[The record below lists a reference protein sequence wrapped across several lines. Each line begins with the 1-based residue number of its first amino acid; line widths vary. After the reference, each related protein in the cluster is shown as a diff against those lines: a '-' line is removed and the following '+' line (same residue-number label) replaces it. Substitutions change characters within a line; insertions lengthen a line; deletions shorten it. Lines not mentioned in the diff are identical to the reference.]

1 MKATHSSL
9 VALILGGGM
18 ALASLAWAQQPGG
31 PRGTPAPDAQGQAK
45 AADSDSIVTSRTFRT
60 EKLQGMKVRNPEGE
74 ELGTI
79 EDLVLDMQNHQVRY
93 AASPTAGSWE
103 SAISCSPF
111 QSRPCG

>member
-1 MKATHSSL
+1 MKATHSYL

-31 PRGTPAPDAQGQAK
+31 PPRGIPAPNAQGQAK
-45 AADSDSIVTSRTFRT
+45 AADNDSVVTSRTFRA

-93 AASPTAGSWE
+93 AALSYGG
-103 SAISCSPF
+103 F
-111 QSRPCG
+111 